1 MTKRRSISAVRM
13 LVTMLLGMV
22 CAAFAFAQE
31 DDAKEDAQVRAD
43 RLKNMKQQA
52 AAYQLTLAGGKSELT
67 LHDEPVLRFSN
78 PVSGVPDGIVVMWK
92 DGERPAVF
100 AQVFQTKDGLWVH
113 ECQSIAAAGLTM
125 KKGDTIFWEPKE
137 AAEGFRTLDGSDTP
151 AASAARR
158 LAQMKSLAGEFAAAD
173 DFKINTTDVEPTRHT
188 LRLLT
193 TPIYRYADESEGILD
208 GAVFAFVHGTD
219 PEVFLVFESRT
230 DKDGKAGWHYNLAPM
245 TCWAVTASRDGKEI
259 WSLPERLNKSKP
271 TDGYHVWLHRPL
283 RLPFSR

>member
-1 MTKRRSISAVRM
+1 MTNAWFRSIVM
-13 LVTMLLGMV
+13 FLM
-22 CAAFAFAQE
+22 CAACASLAAAQE
-31 DDAKEDAQVRAD
+31 DAKEDAQVRAD

-52 AAYQLTLAGGKSELT
+52 AAYQLVLAGGKAELT
-67 LHDEPVLRFSN
+67 LHIEPVLRFSN
-78 PVSGVPDGIVVMWK
+78 PVSGVPDGIVAMWK
-92 DGERPAVF
+92 DGLRPAVF

-125 KKGDTIFWEPKE
+125 KKGDTLFWEPKE
-137 AAEGFRTLDGSDTP
+137 AAEGFRPLDDADPP
-151 AASAARR
+151 AASQARR
-158 LAQMKSLAGEFAAAD
+158 FAQMKSLAGEFAAAD
-173 DFKINTTDVEPTRHT
+173 DFKINTSDVEPTRHT

-219 PEVFLVFESRT
+219 PEVFLVLESRT
-230 DKDGKAGWHYNLAPM
+230 DKDGKATWHYNLAPM
-245 TCWAVTASRDGKEI
+245 TCWAVTVSRDGKEI